1 MPSTSTTMTLRLSTR
16 GGAHE
21 PSGSRRRGRR
31 PRRVTLLATGGSAGP
46 EKIAFPAGWEKFVL
60 YNVVDRYDNKQYR
73 ELYASTQEAV
83 DAAKA
88 GKPLPNGT
96 VLVLAQYKA
105 QVDAQG
111 NPVKDAK
118 GRFVKGDPLALTV
131 MEKRAG
137 WGTEYPDDLR
147 NGEWEYAAFSL
158 DGKLNTQANYK
169 ACFQCHKPH
178 EKLDFVISYSS
189 IAGQM
194 AAAMPA
200 TAPATDVT
208 IQGFVFGPNK
218 LTVAPGKAVT
228 WVNADDSPHQV
239 TVTGLPRSP
248 LLMKGQSHTQAFA
261 AAGVYEYICG
271 LHPAMKGTVEVK

>member
-1 MPSTSTTMTLRLSTR
+1 M
-16 GGAHE
+16 
-21 PSGSRRRGRR
+21 SRAIHAVAAAALVT
-31 PRRVTLLATGGSAGP
+31 VTLFATGGSAGP
-46 EKIAFPAGWEKFVL
+46 DKIAFPAGWEKFVL

-88 GKPLPNGT
+88 GKPLPDGT

-111 NPVKDAK
+111 NPIKDPK
-118 GRFVKGDPLALTV
+118 GRFVKGEPVALTV
-131 MEKRAG
+131 MEKRTG
-137 WGTEYPDDLR
+137 WGTEYPDDFR

-189 IAGQM
+189 IAGQI

-200 TAPATDVT
+200 APPATDVT
-208 IQGFVFGPNK
+208 IQGFVFGPTK
-218 LTVAPGKAVT
+218 LSVAPGKAVT
-228 WVNADDSPHQV
+228 WVNGDDSPHQV
-239 TVTGLPRSP
+239 TVAGLPRSP
-248 LLMKGQSHTQAFA
+248 LLMKGQSHTQTFA
-261 AAGVYEYICG
+261 TAGVYEYVCG